1 MGACTSKC
9 PRIVVISDSG
19 IESNSRNHSSN
30 LIEASSL
37 SQSANE
43 SADTYRRIED
53 TTNTTILPLLFAESP
68 NTNEF
73 KNKDENKGETEQE
86 VFKQYTLED
95 ICNKIKDLSQRVP
108 RASRAELID
117 PNSPTQ
123 VREWGESIEF
133 LTDEYHL
140 LYHCV
145 LSATYKWGTQ
155 RSGAAEQNL
164 DILIQGLET
173 ANRMI
178 NDAVKRD
185 MTQDTMAPRKHKFLS
200 NIVETEDKATGKIT
214 RTYIYGNDIEDE
226 HIQRY
231 IAKGLSRNAP
241 LQRHVLLSAF
251 DLTCRCMNDYIE
263 ASKKD
268 NQTDI
273 SFAY

>member
-53 TTNTTILPLLFAESP
+53 TTHTTILPLLFAESP

-140 LYHCV
+140 LYQCH
-145 LSATYKWGTQ
+145 L
-155 RSGAAEQNL
+155 
-164 DILIQGLET
+164 
-173 ANRMI
+173 
-178 NDAVKRD
+178 
-185 MTQDTMAPRKHKFLS
+185 
-200 NIVETEDKATGKIT
+200 
-214 RTYIYGNDIEDE
+214 
-226 HIQRY
+226 
-231 IAKGLSRNAP
+231 
-241 LQRHVLLSAF
+241 
-251 DLTCRCMNDYIE
+251 
-263 ASKKD
+263 
-268 NQTDI
+268 
-273 SFAY
+273 